1 MTLWFRRS
9 TRWSVFGPGSALLAL
24 TGAVGMLAL
33 TALCP
38 RAWGAEIK
46 AAAHFRKDIQPILT
60 EYCYD
65 CHGDGMDKGN
75 VAFDTLKSDEEILG
89 KRDLWWA
96 VLKNLRAGIMPPAKK
111 PRPPEKEIRRLED
124 WIKYEAF
131 GIDPK
136 DPDPGRVTI
145 RRLNRVEYR
154 NTIRDLMGIDFK
166 AAEEFPPDDTGY
178 GFDNIGDVLTVS
190 PLLLEKYMQAAETI
204 VGNAVPIFPRSIKE
218 EVIAGKEFRGTGA
231 KGERMSFYK
240 EVSVS
245 NSFRVEHAGDY
256 RLVVELNVVGEFD
269 FNPGRC
275 KVGFQL
281 DGKEFAEKEFGW
293 FSNERF
299 RYSFDQKWEPGKH
312 VIAFDLQPLTPPG
325 ETTNA
330 LDFKIAAVKL

>member
-1 MTLWFRRS
+1 LFT
-9 TRWSVFGPGSALLAL
+9 
-24 TGAVGMLAL
+24 L
-33 TALCP
+33 TALCSS
-38 RAWGAEIK
+38 AWGAEIK

-75 VAFDTLKSDEEILG
+75 VAFDEFKSDEELLG

-111 PRPPEKEIRRLED
+111 PRPPETEKRRLED

-204 VGNAVPIFPRSIKE
+204 VAGSRASFHSGIPHAAAGIDPAEVSKIDGLDRTTLELLCRRITLVPIATPMRRWCWGPGTANVFRRWALQQALSIAPDSVPVRYAADAFLNVFCHLAGGTALIDLPPPNRADAEFWRRWLRLRADRFPYVWPNHR
-218 EVIAGKEFRGTGA
+218 EVIGK
-231 KGERMSFYK
+231 
-240 EVSVS
+240 
-245 NSFRVEHAGDY
+245 
-256 RLVVELNVVGEFD
+256 VV
-269 FNPGRC
+269 
-275 KVGFQL
+275 
-281 DGKEFAEKEFGW
+281 
-293 FSNERF
+293 
-299 RYSFDQKWEPGKH
+299 
-312 VIAFDLQPLTPPG
+312 ITP
-325 ETTNA
+325 
-330 LDFKIAAVKL
+330 